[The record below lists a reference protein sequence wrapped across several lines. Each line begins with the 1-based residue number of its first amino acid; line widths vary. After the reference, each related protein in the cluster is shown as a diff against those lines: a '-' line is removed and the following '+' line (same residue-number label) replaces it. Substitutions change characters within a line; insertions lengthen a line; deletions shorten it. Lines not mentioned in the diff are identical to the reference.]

1 MKKPREEFYDILIRS
16 QLSTPAYLRM
26 IWLFT
31 YSDMKTIMFPQSI
44 FGAITA
50 YAACMFDQP
59 HVSHGAIN
67 WLLVRYPLALL
78 WTWSN
83 LLPFNI
89 FNQLSEEAIEEDRIN
104 KPWRPLPSGMISREK
119 AASLMLKHYILAI
132 IVGASIGGWRQTLS
146 LMFLGTWYN
155 AGGGADKSFIVRNLI
170 NAAGILSFAT
180 GAMEVALGRRLLIT
194 GPSIQWMGILA
205 SVIFTTVQTQ
215 DLYDMKGDS
224 IRNRKTMPL
233 VIGDVWTRWYTAL
246 TITTFSTFCPIY
258 WSMEWYGF
266 VLPLVLGAFIT
277 ARTLKYRTPEADK
290 RTFQMWN
297 AWLVSVYFLPVV
309 RYLDMGR

>member
-1 MKKPREEFYDILIRS
+1 MKKSREKFYDILIKT
-16 QLSTPAYLRM
+16 QLTTPLYLRT

-50 YAACMFDQP
+50 YAACMFEQP
-59 HVSHGAIN
+59 HVSHGIVG
-67 WLLVRYPLALL
+67 WLLVRYPLALF

-104 KPWRPLPSGMISREK
+104 KHWRPLPSGMVSREK
-119 AASLMLKHYILAI
+119 AASIMRKHYIFAI
-132 IVGASIGGWRQTLS
+132 IVSSCIGGLRQTLS
-146 LMFLGTWYN
+146 LIILGTWYN
-155 AGGGADKSFIVRNLI
+155 AGGGADRSFIVRNLI

-180 GAMEVALGRRLLIT
+180 GAMEVALGTRLLLT
-194 GPSIQWMGILA
+194 GPSTQWMSILA
-205 SVIFTTVQTQ
+205 SIIFTTVQTQ
-215 DLYDMKGDS
+215 DLYDMEGDS

-233 VIGDVWTRWYTAL
+233 VIGDTWTRWYTAL
-246 TITTFSTFCPIY
+246 MISIFSLVCPAY
-258 WSMEWYGF
+258 WSMRWYGF
-266 VLPLVLGAFIT
+266 VLPFLLGVLIST
-277 ARTLKYRTPEADK
+277 RTLRWRTPEADK
-290 RTFQMWN
+290 RTFQLWN

-309 RYLDMGR
+309 RYLDLGC